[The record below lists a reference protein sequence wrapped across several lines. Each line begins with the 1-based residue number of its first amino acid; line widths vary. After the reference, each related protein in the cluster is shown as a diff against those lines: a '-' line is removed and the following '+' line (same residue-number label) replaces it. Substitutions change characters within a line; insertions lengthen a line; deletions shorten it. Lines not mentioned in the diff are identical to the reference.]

1 MSGHHGD
8 EAKDEAAEEIE
19 HHVEILLILHQ
30 RWAFVHEGG
39 EGGEATA
46 EACGE
51 QQLGGGIHPS
61 AAIPRN
67 AGEKSD
73 DEAAQHVYCHGAEG
87 ESYEAARLHH
97 LGNPISQAASKEA
110 AYAYD

>member
-1 MSGHHGD
+1 M
-8 EAKDEAAEEIE
+8 K
-19 HHVEILLILHQ
+19 VEKVVKPPQKPVVSSNL
-30 RWAFVHEGG
+30 VEGV
-39 EGGEATA
+39 
-46 EACGE
+46 
-51 QQLGGGIHPS
+51 HPS

>member
-1 MSGHHGD
+1 MPGENGD
-8 EAKDEAAEEIE
+8 ESQHQTSEEIE
-19 HHVEILLILHQ
+19 YHIEVIFLLHQ
-30 RWAFVHEGG
+30 SRPFVHEGG

-87 ESYEAARLHH
+87 ESYEDARLHH

-110 AYAYD
+110 ADAYD